1 MNPCG
6 RFSFCVAQDGDRER
20 AEVLGQVERP
30 LVPVLHL
37 GDEGGGER
45 EHSGAAS
52 DRFSDRSCFW
62 ILVWN
67 YASAFVRFG
76 IHVGAFFFL
85 FVFLLRSASYLKSQ
99 TLVRRPCLPL
109 AGVGMSYRH
118 NALSHPLPASP
129 PPPPS
134 RTAC

>member
-6 RFSFCVAQDGDRER
+6 RFSFCVAQDGDRGR

-76 IHVGAFFFL
+76 IHVGAFFFFFFFF
-85 FVFLLRSASYLKSQ
+85 FVQLASFKIKHW
-99 TLVRRPCLPL
+99 V
-109 AGVGMSYRH
+109 VV
-118 NALSHPLPASP
+118 PACP
-129 PPPPS
+129 
-134 RTAC
+134 